1 MGLGLTSSFL
11 TNLFNLLQ
19 TTHKDENANKR
30 GVYHVCQHS
39 YRKNIH
45 GYITR
50 ELKGGRIIYCKECGK
65 LVLVPE
71 KSPAK
76 YCKQCY
82 DNKEKERK
90 RLHMEKIRAN

>member
-65 LVLVPE
+65 LVLTDGN
-71 KSPAK
+71 KTT
-76 YCKQCY
+76 YCKKCARDKY
-82 DNKEKERK
+82 LESTKEAMRK
-90 RLHMEKIRAN
+90 KRS

>member
-65 LVLVPE
+65 LVLTDVNRTE
-71 KSPAK
+71 
-76 YCKQCY
+76 YCKKCARDKY
-82 DNKEKERK
+82 LESTKEAMRK
-90 RLHMEKIRAN
+90 KRS